1 MIYPAKMDNFD
12 IILAIIDYY
21 LKKFPHVG
29 LIECD
34 FSHLRLLLFEN
45 LSNHGGLFECD
56 FSYLRHYYYLK
67 IFSTMVN

>member
-21 LKKFPHVG
+21 LKIFSNHGG
-29 LIECD
+29 LVECD
-34 FSHLRLLLFEN
+34 FSQMRLLLFEN

-56 FSYLRHYYYLK
+56 FSYLRLL
-67 IFSTMVN
+67 